1 MDAFDDLLHLAAVGA
16 GVHVH
21 CAAELPRNAPRK
33 FKAREPLPTCK
44 AAYRRKRCTRAAQ
57 NMTVRKALHLFKIAL
72 QRQHRAAQALV
83 RHKQIGTIAE
93 DEIRDILVAYSI

>member
-57 NMTVRKALHLFKIAL
+57 NMTARKALHFFKIAL